1 MFTPT
6 ATPNPY
12 CEKLCPKDR
21 LRDPLLSAP
30 AGLVP
35 GKGVVFAGI
44 GGLHTN
50 GKKGNDTDGSMAV
63 GFGYGNPY
71 ETVGGAV
78 SLSLGS
84 IVSFLTNSMK
94 SSNTCK
100 YYSFTW
106 N

>member
-1 MFTPT
+1 M
-6 ATPNPY
+6 
-12 CEKLCPKDR
+12 
-21 LRDPLLSAP
+21 SAP

-71 ETVGGAV
+71 EQ
-78 SLSLGS
+78 
-84 IVSFLTNSMK
+84 
-94 SSNTCK
+94 
-100 YYSFTW
+100 
-106 N
+106 